1 MDKFIQYLL
10 QYNKDVA
17 PLVEKIFNQERDR
30 ISKITPMAG
39 QMVDDYKDFLS
50 GGKKLRGC
58 EIFLGYQMFSG
69 KNKKIGLTASL
80 VIEIIHS
87 FLLMHDDFM
96 DQDSLR
102 RGKPTIHKK
111 YALKHGDHYGESMAV
126 TLGDEGCFFAYRI
139 LNSLKLPA
147 DQLSMAT
154 QFLSQV
160 LIDVGLGQAL
170 DMTYEEEKN
179 LTEEAVLQI
188 HRYKT
193 AEYTIP
199 GPLSIGA
206 ILAGADEKKLKA
218 IKDFGIPVGIAFQI
232 RDDELGMFSSEQELG
247 KPVDSDLKEG
257 KVTLLIVKAL
267 ESVSGEDKKFLKH
280 AHGNQHLTL
289 KEVERVR
296 DITKQTGAYDYSHSL
311 AKKFSQE
318 GKKFIPQITPDPKF
332 QELLSQLADF
342 VVERQS

>member
-17 PLVEKIFNQERDR
+17 PLIEKIFNQERDR
-30 ISKITPMAG
+30 VSKITPMAG
-39 QMVDDYKDFLS
+39 RMVDDYKEFML
-50 GGKKLRGC
+50 GGKKLRGY
-58 EIFLGYQMFSG
+58 EIFLGYQMFGG
-69 KNKKIGLTASL
+69 KNIKVGLTASL

-96 DQDSLR
+96 DQDDLR
-102 RGKPTIHKK
+102 RGKPTIHRK
-111 YALKHGDHYGESMAV
+111 YAVKHGNHYGESMAV

-147 DQLSMAT
+147 DRLSRAT

-179 LTEEAVLQI
+179 LTEEAVIQV
-188 HRYKT
+188 HRFKT

-206 ILAGADEKKLKA
+206 ILAGADQKKLKA
-218 IKDFGIPVGIAFQI
+218 IKNFGIPVGIAFQI
-232 RDDELGMFSSEQELG
+232 RDDELGMFSSEKELG

-257 KVTLLIVKAL
+257 KITLLIVKAL
-267 ESVSGEDKKFLKH
+267 EKASGKEKKFLQH
-280 AHGNQHLTL
+280 AHGNQHLSL
-289 KEVERVR
+289 EEVKRVR
-296 DITKQTGAYDYSHSL
+296 EIIEQTGAYDYSHNL
-311 AKKFSQE
+311 ARKFSQE
-318 GKKFIPQITPDPKF
+318 GKEFIPQVTSDPKF
-332 QELLSQLADF
+332 RELLSQLADF